1 LIGPSID
8 SDRSVLRVICSDYI
22 NCLSWLMMPIKQ
34 MLLGQDTLSPA
45 WHLVASALRRGSA
58 CES

>member
-1 LIGPSID
+1 
-8 SDRSVLRVICSDYI
+8 VICSDYI